1 MRAFSYTLVPIA
13 IGYSLAHNCSNLLI
27 QGQQAIALLS
37 DPLSLR
43 WNLFGTAHYQPD
55 TRVIEAAGSWYV
67 AIGAIVLGHALAVW
81 LAHHVALRL
90 FGAARRAVLATLPL
104 TAAMLVYTAI
114 SLAVLAEPMVK
125 FEGAPAETQ
134 SE

>member
-1 MRAFSYTLVPIA
+1 MRSRARSFRSRSATASPTT
-13 IGYSLAHNCSNLLI
+13 SRTSLI
-27 QGQQAIALLS
+27 QGQQAIPLIS

-43 WNLFGTAHYQPD
+43 WNLLGTAKYQPD

-67 AIGAIVLGHALAVW
+67 AVGAIVLGHAIAVW
-81 LAHHVALRL
+81 LAHRVALRM
-90 FGAARRAVLATLPL
+90 FGGARRAVIATAPL

-125 FEGAPAETQ
+125 FEGIPAEMDQ
-134 SE
+134 E